1 MGQLH
6 LGLDARRSIDLEV
19 LRAGGKMLEQ
29 RCLADPRIA
38 AENERPTLTG
48 SHSREQTVKDLKLSS
63 PSAQSGLNLISQ
75 RERLMLFAIDSG
87 VNRDRF
93 VVNEVRSRASQE
105 AQ

>member
-6 LGLDARRSIDLEV
+6 LGLDTRGPMNLELRRA
-19 LRAGGKMLEQ
+19 AGETLEQ
-29 RCLADPRIA
+29 RCLADPRLA
-38 AENERPTLTG
+38 AENERPTRTG